1 MGEILPQSAA
11 PAPAHPVLL
20 PLVTRRRQRVQLF
33 QKVQHAIPVA
43 ALLTAGVQGIQNG
56 ERGFALGLAIFEIV
70 VSVLLLR
77 TLVKDFAAVRKPHG
91 GHHNSH
97 GGVDW
102 FDVFAAG
109 VLTAEALEHWH
120 THHHLPR
127 PTVLLAAVTLT
138 LGLLHG
144 RIARQRM
151 LHIHDDGIRAG
162 RRFFRKFAAPWQEI
176 ERIDM
181 DDKHAHIILRSGR
194 TWRTRLK
201 DLPNAPEVRAA
212 LLAARSRIPPQPA
225 EVAPATS
232 NTPST
237 STATS

>member
-1 MGEILPQSAA
+1 M
-11 PAPAHPVLL
+11 
-20 PLVTRRRQRVQLF
+20 
-33 QKVQHAIPVA
+33 
-43 ALLTAGVQGIQNG
+43 
-56 ERGFALGLAIFEIV
+56 
-70 VSVLLLR
+70 SVLLLR
-77 TLVKDFAAVRKPHG
+77 TLAKDFAAVRKPHG
-91 GHHNSH
+91 GHHDSH

-138 LGLLHG
+138 PGLLHG
-144 RIARQRM
+144 RIARRRM
-151 LHIHDDGIRAG
+151 LHIHDDGIRVG

-194 TWRTRLK
+194 TWRTKLK
-201 DLPNAPEVRAA
+201 GLPNAPEVRAA
-212 LLAARSRIPPQPA
+212 LLTARSRIPQPA
-225 EVAPATS
+225 AMTPATSPETS

>member
-1 MGEILPQSAA
+1 MDEILPQNTA

-43 ALLTAGVQGIQNG
+43 ALLMAGVQGIQNG
-56 ERGFALGLAIFEIV
+56 ERGFALGLAIFEIA

-77 TLVKDFAAVRKPHG
+77 TLAKDFAAVRKPHG
-91 GHHNSH
+91 GHHDSH

-102 FDVFAAG
+102 FDIFAAG

-144 RIARQRM
+144 RIARRRM
-151 LHIHDDGIRAG
+151 LHIHDDGIRVG
-162 RRFFRKFAAPWQEI
+162 RRFFRKFAASWQEI
-176 ERIDM
+176 ERIDL
-181 DDKHAHIILRSGR
+181 DDKHAHIILRCGR
-194 TWRTRLK
+194 TWRTRLNG
-201 DLPNAPEVRAA
+201 LPNASDVRAA
-212 LLAARSRIPPQPA
+212 LLTARSRISQSA
-225 EVAPATS
+225 AVTSATS